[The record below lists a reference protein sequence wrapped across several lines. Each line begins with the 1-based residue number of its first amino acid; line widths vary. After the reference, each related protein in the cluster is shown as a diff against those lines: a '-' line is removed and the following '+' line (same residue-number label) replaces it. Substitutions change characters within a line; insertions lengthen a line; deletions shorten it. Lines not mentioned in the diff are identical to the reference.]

1 MRSFC
6 KCAAI
11 TICAALA
18 FLTVLLVLPG
28 LFHIYPMI
36 VQSGS
41 MEPSYP
47 EGSIIYVKKADA
59 DKFLEGDTVTFYL
72 PDEETLVTHGIVR
85 VDEEKKEL
93 HTQGD
98 ANAREDGIVTPF
110 ERVFGAPFL
119 CIPYMGYLA
128 GYLSSAVGKA
138 GILLLVVAVCILSWM
153 DGALLRHEKEL
164 EEG

>member
-72 PDEETLVTHGIVR
+72 PDEETLVTHRIVR

-93 HTQGD
+93 HTQGRRNRD
-98 ANAREDGIVTPF
+98 SF
-110 ERVFGAPFL
+110 
-119 CIPYMGYLA
+119 
-128 GYLSSAVGKA
+128 
-138 GILLLVVAVCILSWM
+138 
-153 DGALLRHEKEL
+153 
-164 EEG
+164 